1 MDSIKARKSPQSE
14 SENERTLLS
23 EKTYRSRVNIFTR
36 YVGGLKARALTIP
49 TTLLLVYSLPISMC
63 TVVLYNIANDI
74 ITPPSHFSCAYP
86 YPESDSTAYSA
97 VTIIQNVLYLIIPI
111 AGWISD
117 TKIGR
122 SNAVYLSLWLGWVG
136 TLLQCISSCFQYS
149 SCGIIASVGKYG
161 ISGIAVIFIL
171 VSMAFMYANILAYGM
186 DQLLTDL
193 NAKIRAFIYWYVW
206 IMFFIGNISSYTSFQ
221 DITTYHTGT
230 LAVAVTSFSLFSLS
244 LCLHFQL
251 YHKFEHIPIPN
262 SYQMVIN
269 VLKYYVQHK
278 YPKQRSAFTYWEE
291 ELPKRIDFAKEKY
304 GGPYSHESVENV
316 KTFLRI
322 LAVLAALSLFL
333 IASDPF
339 TNGITSFVSQFKG
352 GYKDLYGNAK
362 FTIWF
367 IGDNVILII
376 VPLLELLI
384 LPLFPK
390 LEYFLIN
397 SLKGLGIAMICLILS
412 IVFVLLINL
421 IGRLEEPNENIP
433 CFATWTFGSPTLN
446 ISFWILLIPSIL
458 AGIADALTFLCIFEF
473 LCSQSPFGMHG
484 MLIGLFWFLRA
495 IYINVGSCVTIT
507 FNKLKLLDYPP
518 NLSCTFWFTLILG
531 LTAFMGLVAYV
542 IAAYWYVK
550 RIRNDNLN
558 LHTAIEEHFEHQLIH
573 ENSFMHDKDIEVI
586 VKEY

>member
-1 MDSIKARKSPQSE
+1 M
-14 SENERTLLS
+14 ENEESVQSTMDDTNFVRQ
-23 EKTYRSRVNIFTR
+23 KINYWK
-36 YVGGLKARALTIP
+36 GLKSRRLSIAVI
-49 TTLLLVYSLPISMC
+49 LLLVYSLPISMC
-63 TVVLYNIANDI
+63 NEIIFFIVNDMI
-74 ITPPSHFSCAYP
+74 KFYPSSCAYP
-86 YPESDSTAYSA
+86 YPESDLTTQSI
-97 VTIIQNVLYLIIPI
+97 VQIIQNAVFLFIPI

-122 SNAVYLSLWLGWVG
+122 GNAVYLSLWLGWVG

-149 SCGIIASVGKYG
+149 SCGIIVSVGKYG
-161 ISGIAVIFIL
+161 ISGIAAIFIL
-171 VSMAFMYANILAYGM
+171 VSVEFMYANILAYGM
-186 DQLLTDL
+186 DQLLIDGSRA
-193 NAKIRAFIYWYVW
+193 NKIRSFIYWYVW
-206 IMFFIGNISSYTSFQ
+206 GLYLAGNISSYSETVDVTQ
-221 DITTYHTGT
+221 YNTGAMIVT
-230 LAVAVTSFSLFSLS
+230 FVAFSLFSLS

-262 SYQMVIN
+262 PYQIVIN
-269 VLKYYVQHK
+269 VLKYYIQHK
-278 YPKQRSAFTYWEE
+278 YPKKRSAFTYWEE
-291 ELPKRIDFAKEKY
+291 KLPKRIDFAKDKY

-322 LAVLAALSLFL
+322 LAVLAGLSLFL
-333 IASDPF
+333 IASDPLI
-339 TNGITSFVSQFKG
+339 NGITNFVSQFKG
-352 GYKDLYGNAK
+352 GYKDLYGNAE

-367 IGDNVILII
+367 IGDSVILII

-484 MLIGLFWFLRA
+484 MLIGLFWFLSN
-495 IYINVGSCVTIT
+495 IYANTGICLTII
-507 FNKLKLLDYPP
+507 FKLHEPMLEYPHQ
-518 NLSCTFWFTLILG
+518 LSCSFWFMLMLCII
-531 LTAFMGLVAYV
+531 AVIGLVLYFIVAS
-542 IAAYWYVK
+542 WYVK
-550 RIRNDNLN
+550 RIRNDNLG
-558 LHTAIEEHFEHQLIH
+558 LRRVVEEHFEHQLIH
-573 ENSFMHDKDIEVI
+573 NFPN
-586 VKEY
+586 VKRNYN